1 MKHGIALSDRLAAA
15 SLWLVAAIH
24 ILFLVCFA
32 AALVLVTSKAHAG
45 IPECKGKDIVAELA
59 DSDPAKLAEIRAEAG
74 KTPNG
79 KGLLWKIEK
88 DGSRPSYLFGTM
100 HMTDPRVLELSAQA
114 QTAFDA
120 SGTVAIE
127 TTDALDQ
134 KTMTAAMLERPD
146 LMMFTDGSTL
156 GEHLTPEDAKAVEQ
170 ALKARGI
177 PLASVQKMKPWMLIS
192 LVSLPACELARKSA
206 GAPVLDAK
214 LAVDAKDEG
223 KELVGLESVT
233 EQLSAMASLP
243 MDLHIRGLVDT
254 LKLGDRINDVIET
267 MVVLYK
273 TGETGMF
280 WPLFHAVMPSEDG
293 DTSAYAEFDEAIVK
307 ARNRLMAER
316 AVPIIEKGSAF
327 IAVGALHLPGEEGL
341 VELLRTAGYQVTAVE

>member
-1 MKHGIALSDRLAAA
+1 
-15 SLWLVAAIH
+15 
-24 ILFLVCFA
+24 
-32 AALVLVTSKAHAG
+32 
-45 IPECKGKDIVAELA
+45 
-59 DSDPAKLAEIRAEAG
+59 
-74 KTPNG
+74 
-79 KGLLWKIEK
+79 
-88 DGSRPSYLFGTM
+88 
-100 HMTDPRVLELSAQA
+100 
-114 QTAFDA
+114 
-120 SGTVAIE
+120 
-127 TTDALDQ
+127 
-134 KTMTAAMLERPD
+134 
-146 LMMFTDGSTL
+146 
-156 GEHLTPEDAKAVEQ
+156 KAVEQ

-254 LKLGDRINDVIET
+254 LKLGDRIDDVIET

-307 ARNRLMAER
+307 ARNRLMAE
-316 AVPIIEKGSAF
+316 
-327 IAVGALHLPGEEGL
+327 
-341 VELLRTAGYQVTAVE
+341 